1 MKIFFI
7 ICLIFPFS
15 LRAENRKIPT
25 SCKGSQCVK
34 EPYYIDIR
42 SIEDGKYIYFSI
54 KSPKSE
60 FECKTIS
67 VTETE
72 NIPPSVVQGIPH
84 SSYSNE
90 TDGKGFKS
98 FKFKIKSN
106 SDFYTYIYFTLN
118 ANIKTDIEISLD
130 QIGDQNSSIVKYILI
145 AFGGVVLLSC
155 LICFIYYYCKCRQN
169 SESESEP
176 GSGPG
181 PVSDADKLILNIHG
195 KAGNIGVD

>member
-54 KSPKSE
+54 KSLQSE

-67 VTETE
+67 ITYTDK
-72 NIPPSVVQGIPH
+72 IPPSQVQGLSH
-84 SSYSNE
+84 SSDSNE
-90 TDGKGFKS
+90 IDGKGYKS
-98 FKFKIKSN
+98 YKFKIKSTSN
-106 SDFYTYIYFTLN
+106 FDNYIYFTLN
-118 ANIKTDIEISLD
+118 ANIETDIEISID
-130 QIGDQNSSIVKYILI
+130 QIGELKDSIVKYLLI
-145 AFGGVVLLSC
+145 AFGGVVLLAC
-155 LICFIYYYCKCRQN
+155 LICVIYYYCKCRQ
-169 SESESEP
+169 SSKSESEP
-176 GSGPG
+176 DSGPG
-181 PVSDADKLILNIHG
+181 PDSDADKLILNIHG